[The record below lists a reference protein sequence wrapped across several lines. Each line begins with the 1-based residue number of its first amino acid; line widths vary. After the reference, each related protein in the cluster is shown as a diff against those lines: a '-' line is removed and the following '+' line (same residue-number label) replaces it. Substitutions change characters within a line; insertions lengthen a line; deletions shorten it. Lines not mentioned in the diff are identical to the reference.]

1 MALEDKNFKNS
12 AEDGDR
18 ACKISERN
26 LKILS
31 GLFAILI

>member
-1 MALEDKNFKNS
+1 MTLKDKNFENS
-12 AEDGDR
+12 AEDGDQ
-18 ACKISERN
+18 ACKISEQN